1 MPACGTD
8 LARGSFI
15 ASKKFRK
22 EFDMADQDSKNPG
35 GGHEHS
41 KGEERVG
48 YIASGNPEVLD
59 EESEAGGE
67 SGGGA
72 YPHPHK
78 GKEPKKDGF
87 MASGGQS
94 EMAYHGTGQLGARKT
109 GDNPNAP
116 SDEE

>member
-1 MPACGTD
+1 
-8 LARGSFI
+8 
-15 ASKKFRK
+15 
-22 EFDMADQDSKNPG
+22 MADQDKKNSG
-35 GGHEHS
+35 EHERS

-59 EESEAGGE
+59 EQSETEAAREPGGE

-72 YPHPHK
+72 YPNPHQ

-94 EMAYHGTGQLGARKT
+94 EMAYHGTGQLGERKT

-116 SDEE
+116 SGEE

>member
-1 MPACGTD
+1 
-8 LARGSFI
+8 
-15 ASKKFRK
+15 
-22 EFDMADQDSKNPG
+22 MADQDKKNPG
-35 GGHEHS
+35 EHERS
-41 KGEERVG
+41 IGEERVG

-59 EESEAGGE
+59 EQSQAHAAAESGGE

-72 YPHPHK
+72 YPNPHK

-87 MASGGQS
+87 MASGGQT
-94 EMAYHGTGQLGARKT
+94 EMAYHGTGQLGERKT

>member
-1 MPACGTD
+1 
-8 LARGSFI
+8 
-15 ASKKFRK
+15 
-22 EFDMADQDSKNPG
+22 MADQDKKNPG
-35 GGHEHS
+35 GEHERS
-41 KGEERVG
+41 KGEDRVG

-59 EESEAGGE
+59 EQSEAEGTRGSGGE

-72 YPHPHK
+72 YPNPHK

-87 MASGGQS
+87 MASGGQTD
-94 EMAYHGTGQLGARKT
+94 MGYHGTGQLGERKT